1 MIPATA
7 DDRNKDAFR
16 LYNEGQYQES
26 LALCNRLLETA
37 RDPALEVLAATNLFS
52 LGKLEDA
59 EVYFRDLA
67 RKMPE
72 SSHVH
77 SYLAKVLEQ
86 RGDDGAIAEYAAA
99 VRLDPDNQDA
109 LRSYAASLVA
119 RNDDRGALP
128 VLKRLYALGKRPDDC
143 RHLAAVLTRTG
154 KAGKACALYQSPGA
168 GLTKSREYA
177 EALLTAGR
185 YHEAADEA
193 RALYDEGT
201 DTPLHRV
208 YLAALAR
215 ADAAS
220 APAAYAA
227 VLKEKP
233 DPLIYLDYTLLLQER
248 GEYLRALATANKL
261 IAIEGRLEYRLIACE
276 LSAALGDHENALPAY
291 EDLIREALDMPCPAE
306 TLGQILPSYRRY
318 ICSQFPQDEA
328 RTRFLALVPG
338 DTNVVSLT
346 ETAQMYREQGDTGE
360 ARSWYYRAYRA
371 DYLNG
376 GLPYAEF
383 LASLGEDRECE
394 KVLLYILA
402 NVRKH
407 TDLSRVAT
415 AVTKKDGTLHRMRRL
430 TGELIRRLEE
440 RREMLGSDERECLAA
455 AYLIS
460 AADALS
466 REDYGA
472 SMHDCLC
479 GIDVLPANSRDC
491 HPDDFLA
498 LIHRTKEQ
506 MLTDCPVVT
515 APRPEKKAASL
526 RPVQAICDV
535 MALSEPEQKI
545 LTFLAT
551 HRRASETDLRRL
563 LGTRRVAGIVNILV
577 RKAAAQG
584 IMLIEKKGMSAEGE
598 IYEYCGT

>member
-7 DDRNKDAFR
+7 DDQSKDAFR
-16 LYNEGQYQES
+16 LYNEGRYQES
-26 LALCNRLLETA
+26 LAVCNRLLETT

-52 LGKLEDA
+52 LGKTEDA

-109 LRSYAASLVA
+109 LRSYAACLIA

-128 VLKRLYALGKRPDDC
+128 ALKRLYILGKRPEDG
-143 RHLAAVLTRTG
+143 RHLTAALTRTG
-154 KAGKACALYQSPGA
+154 RAEEACALYQSPGA
-168 GLTKSREYA
+168 TLTKSREYSD
-177 EALLTAGR
+177 ALYAAAKYR
-185 YHEAADEA
+185 EAADEA
-193 RALYDEGT
+193 RVLCNETSDPGI
-201 DTPLHRV
+201 HRL
-208 YLAALAR
+208 YLAARAR
-215 ADAAS
+215 ADPVD
-220 APAAYAA
+220 APAAYASF
-227 VLKEKP
+227 LKEKP
-233 DPLIYLDYTLLLQER
+233 DPGIYLDYTLLLQER
-248 GEYLRALATANKL
+248 EEYLRALATVKKL
-261 IAIEGRLEYRLIACE
+261 IAIDGRPEYRLIACE
-276 LSAALGDHENALPAY
+276 LSAALGDHANALLAY
-291 EDLIREALDMPCPAE
+291 ENLIREALDASCPTE
-306 TLGQILPSYRRY
+306 TLRQILRSYRGY
-318 ICSQFPQDEA
+318 IRAQFPPEKA
-328 RTRFLALVPG
+328 RERFLALVPG
-338 DTNVVSLT
+338 DTNVISLI
-346 ETAQMYREQGDTGE
+346 ETAQMYRELGDTNE

-383 LASLGEDRECE
+383 LADQGDDRECE

-402 NVRKH
+402 NVRRL
-407 TDLSRVAT
+407 TDLIRVAVT
-415 AVTKKDGTLHRMRRL
+415 VTKKDGTLDRMRRF
-430 TGELIRRLEE
+430 TKELIRRLEE
-440 RREMLGSDERECLAA
+440 RREMLGSAARECLAT
-455 AYLIS
+455 AYLS
-460 AADALS
+460 AAADALS
-466 REDYGA
+466 REDYA
-472 SMHDCLC
+472 ACMRNCLC
-479 GIDVLPANSRDC
+479 GIDVLPAYSRDC
-491 HPDDFLA
+491 CTDDFLI

-506 MLTDCPVVT
+506 MLTDCPVVN
-515 APRPEKKAASL
+515 APRTEKTAASL

-563 LGTRRVAGIVNILV
+563 LGNRRVSGIVNLLI

>member
-7 DDRNKDAFR
+7 DNQNKDAFR
-16 LYNEGQYQES
+16 LFNEGRYQES
-26 LALCNRLLETA
+26 LALCYRLLETT

-52 LGKLEDA
+52 LGKTEDA

-109 LRSYAASLVA
+109 LRSYAASLIA
-119 RNDDRGALP
+119 RKDDRGALP

-143 RHLAAVLTRTG
+143 RHLTAALTRTG
-154 KAGKACALYQSPGA
+154 RAEEACALYQSPGA
-168 GLTKSREYA
+168 GLTKSREYIG
-177 EALLTAGR
+177 ALCAAAR
-185 YHEAADEA
+185 YRDAADEA
-193 RALYDEGT
+193 QVLCDET
-201 DTPLHRV
+201 NDPAIHRL

-215 ADAAS
+215 ADAAG
-220 APAAYAA
+220 APGAYASF
-227 VLKEKP
+227 LKEKS
-233 DPLIYLDYTLLLQER
+233 DPLIYLDYTLILQER
-248 GEYLRALATANKL
+248 GEYLRALATVKKL
-261 IAIEGRLEYRLIACE
+261 IAIDGRPEYRLIACE
-276 LSAALGDHENALPAY
+276 LSAALGDHANALLAY
-291 EDLIREALDMPCPAE
+291 ENLIREALDAPCPPE
-306 TLGQILPSYRRY
+306 TLRQILRSYSGY
-318 ICSQFPQDEA
+318 IRTQFPPGEA
-328 RTRFLALVPG
+328 RARFLALVPS
-338 DTNVVSLT
+338 DTNVVSLL

-383 LASLGEDRECE
+383 LASQEDDRECE

-402 NVRKH
+402 NVRKL
-407 TDLSRVAT
+407 TDLSRVAV
-415 AVTKKDGTLHRMRRL
+415 AVTKKDGSPDRMRRL

-440 RREMLGSDERECLAA
+440 RREMLGSAERECLAA
-455 AYLIS
+455 AYLNA

-466 REDYGA
+466 REDYA
-472 SMHDCLC
+472 ACMRNCLC
-479 GIDVLPANSRDC
+479 GIDVLPAYSRDC
-491 HPDDFLA
+491 RPDDFLI

-506 MLTDCPVVT
+506 MLTDCPVVN
-515 APRPEKKAASL
+515 APRTEKKVDSR
-526 RPVQAICDV
+526 RPVQALCDV

-551 HRRASETDLRRL
+551 HGRASETDLRRL
-563 LGTRRVAGIVNILV
+563 LGSRRVAGIVNLLI

-598 IYEYCGT
+598 VYEYCGT

>member
-1 MIPATA
+1 MRPATA
-7 DDRNKDAFR
+7 DDPDKDAFR
-16 LYNEGQYQES
+16 LYNAGQYQES
-26 LALCNRLLETA
+26 LALCNRLLETT

-109 LRSYAASLVA
+109 LRSYADGLIA
-119 RNDDRGALP
+119 RKDDRGALP
-128 VLKRLYALGKRPDDC
+128 VLKQLYALGKRPDDC
-143 RHLAAVLTRTG
+143 RNLASALTRTG
-154 KAGKACALYQSPGA
+154 RADEACALYESPGA
-168 GLTKSREYA
+168 GLIKSREYA
-177 EALLTAGR
+177 EALLAAGR
-185 YHEAADEA
+185 YREAAEEA
-193 RALYDEGT
+193 RVLCDAGND
-201 DTPLHRV
+201 PAIFRV
-208 YLAALAR
+208 YLDARAR
-215 ADAAS
+215 ADAAG
-220 APAAYAA
+220 APAAYASF
-227 VLKEKP
+227 LKEVP
-233 DPLIYLDYTLLLQER
+233 DPDTYLDYTLLLQER
-248 GEYLRALATANKL
+248 GESLRALATVKKL
-261 IAIEGRLEYRLIACE
+261 IAIDGRPEYRLIACE
-276 LSAALGDHENALPAY
+276 LSAALGDHTNALLAY
-291 EDLIREALDMPCPAE
+291 ENLIREALDAPCPAE
-306 TLGQILPSYRRY
+306 TARQILRSYRQY
-318 ICSQFPQDEA
+318 INAQFPPGEA
-328 RTRFLALVPG
+328 LARFLALVPG

-346 ETAQMYREQGDTGE
+346 EIAQMYREQGDTDG
-360 ARSWYYRAYRA
+360 AQPWYYRAYRA

-383 LASLGEDRECE
+383 LALRGEDRECE

-402 NVRKH
+402 NVRKLA
-407 TDLSRVAT
+407 DLNRIAA
-415 AVTKKDGTLHRMRRL
+415 AVTKKGGTLHRMRRL

-440 RREMLGSDERECLAA
+440 RRELLGSAERESLAA

-466 REDYGA
+466 REDYA
-472 SMHDCLC
+472 ACMHDCLC
-479 GIDVLPANSRDC
+479 GIDVLPGYSRDC
-491 HPDDFLA
+491 HPDDFLL
-498 LIHRTKEQ
+498 LIHHTKEQ

-515 APRPEKKAASL
+515 APRPEKKATSL
-526 RPVQAICDV
+526 RPVQAICDI

-545 LTFLAT
+545 LAFLAT

-563 LGTRRVAGIVNILV
+563 LGTRRVAGIVNILI

>member
-37 RDPALEVLAATNLFS
+37 RDPALEILAATNLFS

-67 RKMPE
+67 LKMPD

-119 RNDDRGALP
+119 RADDPGALP
-128 VLKRLYALGKRPDDC
+128 VLKRLYALGKRTDDC
-143 RHLAAVLTRTG
+143 RHLAAALTRMG
-154 KAGKACALYQSPGA
+154 RADEACALYESPRA
-168 GLTKSREYA
+168 GHIKSREYA
-177 EALLTAGR
+177 EALLAVGK
-185 YHEAADEA
+185 YCEAAEEA
-193 RALYDEGT
+193 RALCGEDNDPEI
-201 DTPLHRV
+201 HRV
-208 YLAALAR
+208 YLAARAR
-215 ADAAS
+215 ADAAG
-220 APAAYAA
+220 APAAYASF
-227 VLKEKP
+227 LKENP
-233 DPLIYLDYTLLLQER
+233 NPAIYLDYILLLQER
-248 GEYLRALATANKL
+248 GEYLRAFATVNKL
-261 IAIEGRLEYRLIACE
+261 IALDGRPEYRLIACE
-276 LSAALGDHENALPAY
+276 LSAALGDHANAMPAY
-291 EDLIREALDMPCPAE
+291 ENLIREVLDALCPADI
-306 TLGQILPSYRRY
+306 LRQILRSYLRY
-318 ICSQFPQDEA
+318 ICAQFPQDEV
-328 RTRFLALVPG
+328 RRRFLALVPG

-346 ETAQMYREQGDTGE
+346 GTAEMFREQGDTGE

-376 GLPYAEF
+376 GLPYAGF

-394 KVLLYILA
+394 KVLLHILA
-402 NVRKH
+402 NVRKPA
-407 TDLSRVAT
+407 DLSRVAAAT
-415 AVTKKDGTLHRMRRL
+415 TKKDGTLHRMRRL
-430 TGELIRRLEE
+430 TKELIRRLEE
-440 RREMLGSDERECLAA
+440 RREMLGSAERECLAA
-455 AYLIS
+455 AYLSS

-466 REDYGA
+466 REDYAA

-479 GIDVLPANSRDC
+479 GIDVLPAYSRDC
-491 HPDDFLA
+491 HTDDFLA

-526 RPVQAICDV
+526 RPVQAICDN

-563 LGTRRVAGIVNILV
+563 LGTRRVAGIVNLLI